1 MKDYIDNILEFLRQ
15 NNVKID
21 PIPEIEYDNSNDD
34 SIFSETGRY
43 NPKLRKITLFTK
55 NRHIKDILRTFFHE
69 MIHHEQNLCKNKL
82 MISVSGRKI
91 STDNSLKNI
100 ESIAYSKGN
109 ILFRIWLESL
119 NPK

>member
-1 MKDYIDNILEFLRQ
+1 
-15 NNVKID
+15 
-21 PIPEIEYDNSNDD
+21 
-34 SIFSETGRY
+34 
-43 NPKLRKITLFTK
+43 
-55 NRHIKDILRTFFHE
+55 
-69 MIHHEQNLCKNKL
+69 

-119 NPK
+119 DPH